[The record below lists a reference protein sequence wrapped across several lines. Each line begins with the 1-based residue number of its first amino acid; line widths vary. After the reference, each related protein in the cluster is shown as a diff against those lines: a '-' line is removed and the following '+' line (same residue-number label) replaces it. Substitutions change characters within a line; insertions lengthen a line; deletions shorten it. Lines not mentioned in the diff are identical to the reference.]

1 MTEPNKISIVTELY
15 GNRGL
20 CWNAIDGFQ
29 SFILI
34 QKQSNLV
41 IGDRVICNEL
51 ISDDCTIQKILDQ
64 DNSLKKMGSNGVTQ
78 NIANNVSNVVIV
90 LSSQP
95 KPNLFLLDKLILIAE
110 TNQCKVNIVINK
122 SDLDHV
128 SLKESLNYYLDLGY
142 PISVVS
148 AKEDINKDSLL
159 DILKNESSILLGQ
172 SGVGKSTLIN
182 WLLKEQTIKTNTL
195 SEKNR
200 RGRHTTTTTKVHIMG
215 DHTYLFDTPGM
226 ENLYPD
232 ISNKHHIQDGFIEM
246 LSTRNDCKYRDC
258 LHVNEP
264 QCSVK
269 DSMLNSESSK
279 RRHTH
284 YVKILESIS

>member
-1 MTEPNKISIVTELY
+1 MTTPNKISIVTELY

-20 CWNAIDGFQ
+20 CWNSIDGFQ

-122 SDLDHV
+122 SDLDHA